1 MKYAWILLLVLLA
14 GLLIGPYWSGST
26 GYVLIAI
33 GNWTIETSIVA
44 AAILLV
50 VVGIVLRALI
60 RAVLYVVRK
69 TKWGVRWFGERKHNK
84 AQQAFDLGAQLL
96 VNGEPAAASQAFG
109 RSWGFV
115 KQPLAATFAA
125 YAAQQAGDISLARD
139 WLRKNT
145 HPADFQVAD
154 TILSLQANPELARQK
169 VELLQRLTAAHPDNV
184 PLLKV
189 ALQAYQQL
197 HRWQDIIQ
205 LLPQAQRL
213 QCLTATEQF
222 QLTEKAYAEVMREL
236 GRSRADQLEPFW
248 DKLSRDQRRSPP
260 IRLAYIATLRGFGLE
275 DAAGKLAARALK
287 RGELKLVDLL
297 ERKLI
302 VNQDELKGFL
312 QDSLKRTPD
321 DVMLLHALGQIA
333 LQDKE
338 YELAGR
344 ALRRAADVAPS
355 RQVLLD
361 LAYALEMS
369 GDTKRALSCY
379 KQALKN

>member
-1 MKYAWILLLVLLA
+1 MKYAWIILLVLVA

-44 AAILLV
+44 AVIMLV
-50 VVGIVLRALI
+50 VLTIVLRAI
-60 RAVLYVVRK
+60 MRAVLLVVRK
-69 TKWGVRWFGERKHNK
+69 TKWGVRWFGERKNNK
-84 AQQAFDLGAQLL
+84 AQQAFAQGAQLL

-109 RSWGFV
+109 RSWGLV
-115 KQPLAATFAA
+115 KQPLTATFAA
-125 YAAQQAGDISLARD
+125 YAAQQAGDLSLARD
-139 WLRKNT
+139 WLRKINN
-145 HPADFQVAD
+145 PADFQVAD
-154 TILSLQANPELARQK
+154 TILSLRANPELARQK
-169 VELLQRLTAAHPDNV
+169 VDLLKRLTATHADNV

-189 ALQAYQQL
+189 TLQAYQQL
-197 HRWQDIIQ
+197 HRWHDIIA
-205 LLPQAQRL
+205 LLPHAQRL

-222 QLTEKAYAEVMREL
+222 TLTEQAYTEVMREL
-236 GRSRADQLEPFW
+236 GRSRADQLEPYW
-248 DKLSRDQRRSPP
+248 DKLSREQRRSAP

-287 RGELKLVDLL
+287 RGDLKLVDLV

-321 DVMLLHALGQIA
+321 DPMLLHALGQIA

-338 YELAGR
+338 YDLASR

-355 RQVLLD
+355 KQVLLD
-361 LAYALEMS
+361 LAYAHEMA
-369 GDTKRALSCY
+369 GDQKRALSCY
-379 KQALKN
+379 RQVLKS